1 MYENEHIDPKIE
13 HFFCSYFRPDKAK
26 FQSDR
31 ILYYLAQ
38 KVHYCR
44 VIKTLTMTEMD
55 GMDRKIENKGFLS
68 RKMIWY
74 LLFGALMLSVLA
86 VIIFGDKSSKYNV
99 DVSRIT
105 IEEVKHDV
113 FQDYITVQG
122 TVEPITTIYLD
133 AVENG
138 SVQEILIEEGNMV
151 KKGDVILRLAND
163 NLLLEITNSEA
174 QVVRA
179 INELRTARLQMDQT
193 RLNYKQQ
200 IIELDIT
207 VTQSRRLYENNKL
220 LREQGHISREEF
232 DQSREAYES
241 SNELYDLV
249 LENFRNDSLYRS
261 IQINSLEKSVES
273 METSMEII
281 QRRMENLNIKASV
294 DGELASLNPEIGE
307 VVTYGTRVGTIN
319 ILDSYKLRVD
329 IDEHYIAR
337 IQSGLTGECDFAST
351 PYTGVITKVYPEV
364 QNGRFAVDMVFTEEV
379 PAQIRIGQTSR
390 IRLQLGESKEG
401 VLLTKGGFYQTT
413 GGQWVFVLDESEEFA
428 VKRDISIGRQNPRY
442 YEVLGGLEPGEKVI
456 VSSYQNYADHDKL
469 ILKHNR

>member
-1 MYENEHIDPKIE
+1 
-13 HFFCSYFRPDKAK
+13 
-26 FQSDR
+26 
-31 ILYYLAQ
+31 
-38 KVHYCR
+38 
-44 VIKTLTMTEMD
+44 MD
-55 GMDRKIENKGFLS
+55 NMAGMDRTLEKKRGITKKN
-68 RKMIWY
+68 IWY
-74 LLFGALMLSVLA
+74 ILFGALMIA
-86 VIIFGDKSSKYNV
+86 VVAIIIFGDKSSKYNV

-105 IEEVKHDV
+105 IEEVKQDV

-133 AVENG
+133 AVEG
-138 SVQEILIEEGNMV
+138 GRVEEILIEEGNMV
-151 KKGDVILRLAND
+151 KEGDVIIRLSND

-200 IIELDIT
+200 IIQLETT
-207 VTQSRRLYENNKL
+207 VTQSKRMYENNKV
-220 LREQGHISREEF
+220 LREQEHISREEF
-232 DQSREAYES
+232 DQSREEYES
-241 SNELYDLV
+241 SQEMFDLV
-249 LENFRNDSLYRS
+249 LLNYRNDSIYRS
-261 IQINSLEKSVES
+261 IQIASLETSVES
-273 METSMEII
+273 MEKSMVII

-294 DGELASLNPEIGE
+294 DGELASLTPEIGE
-307 VVTYGTRVGTIN
+307 VVTYGRRVGTIN

-337 IQSGLTGECDFAST
+337 VTRGLTGECDFAST
-351 PYTGVITKVYPEV
+351 PYTGVIKKVYPEV
-364 QNGRFAVDMVFTEEV
+364 QGGRFAVDMVFTEEI

-413 GGQWVFVLDESEEFA
+413 GGQWVFVVDASGEFA
-428 VKRDISIGRQNPRY
+428 EKRDISIGRQNPRY

-456 VSSYQNYADHDKL
+456 VSSYQNYSDHDKL
-469 ILKHNR
+469 ILKYNR

>member
-1 MYENEHIDPKIE
+1 
-13 HFFCSYFRPDKAK
+13 
-26 FQSDR
+26 
-31 ILYYLAQ
+31 
-38 KVHYCR
+38 
-44 VIKTLTMTEMD
+44 MTEMD
-55 GMDRKIENKGFLS
+55 GMDRKIEKKGFLS
-68 RKMIWY
+68 RKTIWY
-74 LLFGALMLSVLA
+74 LLFGALMLTVLA
-86 VIIFGDKSSKYNV
+86 IIIFGDKSSKYNV

-122 TVEPITTIYLD
+122 TVEPITTVYLD
-133 AVENG
+133 AVEG
-138 SVQEILIEEGNMV
+138 GRVEEILIDEGNMV
-151 KKGDVILRLAND
+151 KKGDVILRLSNN
-163 NLLLEITNSEA
+163 NLLLEITNGEA
-174 QVVRA
+174 GVVRA
-179 INELRTARLQMDQT
+179 INELRTVQLTMDQT
-193 RLNYKQQ
+193 RVRYKQQ
-200 IIELDIT
+200 IIELE
-207 VTQSRRLYENNKL
+207 TQVAQSKRLFENNKIL
-220 LREQGHISREEF
+220 YDQKHVSREEF
-232 DQSREAYES
+232 DQSRENYNA
-241 SNELYDLV
+241 NKQLLTLV
-249 LENFRNDSLYRS
+249 KENFRNDSITQS
-261 IQINSLEKSVES
+261 IQIRTMESSVQSMEES
-273 METSMEII
+273 MRII
-281 QRRMENLNIKASV
+281 RRRLDNLNIKATV
-294 DGELASLNPEIGE
+294 DGELATLNPEIGE
-307 VVTYGTRVGTIN
+307 VITYGTRVGTIN

-337 IQSGLTGECDFAST
+337 IQKGLTGECDFAST
-351 PYTGVITKVYPEV
+351 PYTGVITKIYPEV

>member
-1 MYENEHIDPKIE
+1 MDAMDKKIE
-13 HFFCSYFRPDKAK
+13 KKGIP
-26 FQSDR
+26 
-31 ILYYLAQ
+31 
-38 KVHYCR
+38 
-44 VIKTLTMTEMD
+44 
-55 GMDRKIENKGFLS
+55 RKY
-68 RKMIWY
+68 IWY
-74 LLFGALMLSVLA
+74 FLFGALLLAVLG

-105 IEEVKHDV
+105 IEEVKQDV

-133 AVENG
+133 AVERG
-138 SVQEILIEEGNMV
+138 RVEEILIEEGNMV
-151 KKGDVILRLAND
+151 KAGDVILRISND
-163 NLLLEITNSEA
+163 NLLLEITNNEA

-179 INELRTARLQMDQT
+179 INELRTARLQMDRT
-193 RLNYKQQ
+193 KLDYKQQ
-200 IIELDIT
+200 MINGEIT
-207 VTQSRRLYENNKL
+207 VTQNRRMYENNKI
-220 LREQGHISREEF
+220 LRSQDHISREDFE
-232 DQSREAYES
+232 QSKEAYQS
-241 SNELYDLV
+241 SKEL
-249 LENFRNDSLYRS
+249 LELLKENYRNDSIYRT
-261 IQINSLEKSVES
+261 IQISNLETSVNSMEES
-273 METSMEII
+273 MRII
-281 QRRMENLNIKASV
+281 RRRLDNLNIKASV

-307 VVTYGTRVGTIN
+307 VISYGSRVGTIN

-337 IQSGLTGECDFAST
+337 ITRGLNGECDFASN
-351 PYTGVITKVYPEV
+351 PYTGIITKIYPEV

-379 PAQIRIGQTSR
+379 PDQIRIGQTSR

-413 GGQWVFVLDESEEFA
+413 GGQWVFVLDPSEEFA

>member
-1 MYENEHIDPKIE
+1 
-13 HFFCSYFRPDKAK
+13 
-26 FQSDR
+26 
-31 ILYYLAQ
+31 
-38 KVHYCR
+38 
-44 VIKTLTMTEMD
+44 
-55 GMDRKIENKGFLS
+55 MDRKLEKKGFFS
-68 RKMIWY
+68 RKTIWY
-74 LLFGALMLSVLA
+74 FVFGALMLAVLG

-105 IEEVKHDV
+105 IEEVKEDV

-122 TVEPITTIYLD
+122 TVEPITTVYLD
-133 AVENG
+133 AVEG
-138 SVQEILIEEGNMV
+138 GRVEEILIDEGNMV
-151 KKGDVILRLAND
+151 KKGDVILRLSNN
-163 NLLLEITNSEA
+163 NLLLEITNGEA
-174 QVVRA
+174 GVVRA
-179 INELRTARLQMDQT
+179 INELRTVQLTMDQT
-193 RLNYKQQ
+193 RVRYKQQ
-200 IIELDIT
+200 IIELE
-207 VTQSRRLYENNKL
+207 TQVAQSKRLFENNKIL
-220 LREQGHISREEF
+220 YDQKHVSREEF
-232 DQSREAYES
+232 DQSRENYNA
-241 SNELYDLV
+241 NKQLLTLV
-249 LENFRNDSLYRS
+249 KENFRNDSITQS
-261 IQINSLEKSVES
+261 IQIRTMESSVQSMEES
-273 METSMEII
+273 MRII
-281 QRRMENLNIKASV
+281 RRRLDNLNIKATV
-294 DGELASLNPEIGE
+294 DGELATLNPEIGE
-307 VVTYGTRVGTIN
+307 VITYGTRVGTIN

-337 IQSGLTGECDFAST
+337 IQKGLTGECDFAST
-351 PYTGVITKVYPEV
+351 PYTGVFTKIYPEV

>member
-1 MYENEHIDPKIE
+1 MNDHDQ
-13 HFFCSYFRPDKAK
+13 A
-26 FQSDR
+26 
-31 ILYYLAQ
+31 
-38 KVHYCR
+38 
-44 VIKTLTMTEMD
+44 
-55 GMDRKIENKGFLS
+55 GMDRKLEKKGFFS
-68 RKMIWY
+68 RKTMWY
-74 LLFGALMLSVLA
+74 FVFGALMLGVLG

-105 IEEVKHDV
+105 IEEVKQDV

-133 AVENG
+133 AVEGG
-138 SVQEILIEEGNMV
+138 SVEEILIDEGNMV
-151 KKGDVILRLAND
+151 KKGDVIIRLNND

-174 QVVRA
+174 QVVRS

-200 IIELDIT
+200 IIELQT
-207 VTQSRRLYENNKL
+207 SVAQAKRLYENNKL
-220 LREQGHISREEF
+220 LKEQGHISREEF
-232 DQSREAYES
+232 DQSKEGFES
-241 SNELYDLV
+241 SNEMLV
-249 LENFRNDSLYRS
+249 LVLANYKNDSLYRN
-261 IQINSLEKSVES
+261 IQINSLEASVKS
-273 METSMEII
+273 MEASMVII
-281 QRRMENLNIKASV
+281 RRRMDNLNIKATV

-337 IQSGLTGECDFAST
+337 ILRGLTGECDFAST
-351 PYTGVITKVYPEV
+351 PYTGVITKIYPEV
-364 QNGRFAVDMVFTEEV
+364 AGGRFAVDMVFTEEV
-379 PAQIRIGQTSR
+379 PEQIRIGQTSR

-401 VLLTKGGFYQTT
+401 ILLTKGGFYQTT
-413 GGQWVFVLDESEEFA
+413 GGQWVFVLDETEEFA
-428 VKRDISIGRQNPRY
+428 IKRDISIGRQNPRY

>member
-1 MYENEHIDPKIE
+1 MDAMDKKIE
-13 HFFCSYFRPDKAK
+13 KKGIP
-26 FQSDR
+26 
-31 ILYYLAQ
+31 
-38 KVHYCR
+38 
-44 VIKTLTMTEMD
+44 
-55 GMDRKIENKGFLS
+55 RKY
-68 RKMIWY
+68 IWY
-74 LLFGALMLSVLA
+74 FLFGALLLAVLG

-105 IEEVKHDV
+105 IEEVKQDV

-133 AVENG
+133 AVEG
-138 SVQEILIEEGNMV
+138 GRVEEIMIDEGNMV
-151 KKGDVILRLAND
+151 KAGDVILRLSND
-163 NLLLEITNSEA
+163 NLLLEISNNEA
-174 QVVRA
+174 LVVRA
-179 INELRTARLQMDQT
+179 INELRTSRLQMDQT
-193 RLNYKQQ
+193 RLSYKEQ
-200 IIELDIT
+200 IINLEIS
-207 VTQSRRLYENNKL
+207 VRQNRRMYESNKL
-220 LREQGHISREEF
+220 LREEEHISREEF

-241 SNELYDLV
+241 TTELLDL
-249 LENFRNDSLYRS
+249 LIENYHNDSIYRS
-261 IQINSLEKSVES
+261 IQISSLEVSVKSMEES
-273 METSMEII
+273 MRII
-281 QRRMENLNIKASV
+281 RRRLENLKIKASV

-307 VVTYGTRVGTIN
+307 VITYGTRVGTIN

-337 IQSGLTGECDFAST
+337 ITKGLNGECDFASK
-351 PYTGVITKVYPEV
+351 PYTGIITKIYPEV

-413 GGQWVFVLDESEEFA
+413 GGQWVFVLDPSEEFA

>member
-1 MYENEHIDPKIE
+1 
-13 HFFCSYFRPDKAK
+13 
-26 FQSDR
+26 
-31 ILYYLAQ
+31 
-38 KVHYCR
+38 
-44 VIKTLTMTEMD
+44 MD
-55 GMDRKIENKGFLS
+55 GMDKKIEKKGIP
-68 RKMIWY
+68 RKVIWY
-74 LLFGALMLSVLA
+74 SLFGALLLVVLG

-105 IEEVKHDV
+105 IEEVKQDV

-122 TVEPITTIYLD
+122 TVEPITTIFLD
-133 AVENG
+133 AVESG
-138 SVQEILIEEGNMV
+138 RVEEILIEEGNMV
-151 KKGDVILRLAND
+151 KAGDVIIRLSND

-200 IIELDIT
+200 IINLEIT
-207 VTQSRRLYENNKL
+207 VTQNRRMYENNKV
-220 LREQGHISREEF
+220 LREQNHISREEF

-241 SNELYDLV
+241 SSELLDLMI
-249 LENFRNDSLYRS
+249 ENYRNDSIYRS
-261 IQINSLEKSVES
+261 IQISSLEASVES
-273 METSMEII
+273 MEQSMEII

-294 DGELASLNPEIGE
+294 DGELAILNPEIGQ
-307 VVTYGTRVGTIN
+307 VITYGTRVGTIN

-337 IQSGLTGECDFAST
+337 ITRGLNGECDFASN
-351 PYTGVITKVYPEV
+351 PYTGIITKIYPEV
-364 QNGRFAVDMVFTEEV
+364 AGGRFAVDMVFTDEV

-390 IRLQLGESKEG
+390 IRLQLGESKQG
-401 VLLTKGGFYQTT
+401 ILLTKGGFYQTT
-413 GGQWVFVLDESEEFA
+413 GGQWVFVLDPTEEFA

>member
-1 MYENEHIDPKIE
+1 MNDQ
-13 HFFCSYFRPDKAK
+13 A
-26 FQSDR
+26 
-31 ILYYLAQ
+31 
-38 KVHYCR
+38 
-44 VIKTLTMTEMD
+44 
-55 GMDRKIENKGFLS
+55 GMDRKLEKKGFFN
-68 RKMIWY
+68 RKTMWY
-74 LLFGALMLSVLA
+74 FIFGALMLAVLGI
-86 VIIFGDKSSKYNV
+86 IIFGDKSSKYNV

-105 IEEVKHDV
+105 IEEVKQDV

-133 AVENG
+133 AVEGG

-151 KKGDVILRLAND
+151 KKGDVIIRLNND
-163 NLLLEITNSEA
+163 NLLLEITNAEA
-174 QVVRA
+174 QIVRS

-193 RLNYKQQ
+193 KLNYKQQ
-200 IIELDIT
+200 IIELQMN
-207 VTQSRRLYENNKL
+207 VAQSKRQYDNNEV
-220 LREQGHISREEF
+220 LRKQDHISREEF
-232 DQSREAYES
+232 DQSRESYQS
-241 SNELYDLV
+241 SNELLELL
-249 LENFRNDSLYRS
+249 LENYKNDSIYRS
-261 IQINSLEKSVES
+261 IQISSLEASVKS
-273 METSMEII
+273 METSMVII
-281 QRRMENLNIKASV
+281 RRRMDNLNIKATV
-294 DGELASLNPEIGE
+294 DGELATLNPEIGE

-337 IQSGLTGECDFAST
+337 IQRGLFGECDFAST
-351 PYTGVITKVYPEV
+351 PYSGIITKIYPEV
-364 QNGRFAVDMVFTEEV
+364 AGGRFAVDMVFTEEI
-379 PAQIRIGQTSR
+379 PEQIRIGQTSR